1 MDNKNAALIN
11 QMQANL
17 VDIEIRRDERLAEV
31 ARQGNVLVKPPK
43 CIGQIE
49 LYPDM
54 ASTYRLL
61 PHDYSEIVVDYER
74 ANGRSNFKVFDG
86 LGLVDF
92 YSERYNGDPRYIIL
106 STNSSPGLSQ
116 RHLRDLVPILDK
128 TYLYLLESG
137 EVVEERRLG

>member
-1 MDNKNAALIN
+1 MRSKSVISNKRDPQSEKTSSFLRASFQRQYEDTLERLQRYQRENVDNKNAALIN

-54 ASTYRLL
+54 AST
-61 PHDYSEIVVDYER
+61 
-74 ANGRSNFKVFDG
+74 
-86 LGLVDF
+86 
-92 YSERYNGDPRYIIL
+92 
-106 STNSSPGLSQ
+106 
-116 RHLRDLVPILDK
+116 
-128 TYLYLLESG
+128 
-137 EVVEERRLG
+137 